1 MTDRELK
8 MYVLAGML
16 IRLQAEQDKLKKAT
30 DESRR
35 KQLQQRIDTITE
47 HYNETLAELQ
57 KNPLE

>member
-8 MYVLAGML
+8 MYALAGML

-47 HYNETLAELQ
+47 HYNETLKELQ
-57 KNPLE
+57 

>member
-8 MYVLAGML
+8 MYALAGML
-16 IRLQAEQDKLKKAT
+16 IRLQAEQDKLKKAI

-47 HYNETLAELQ
+47 HYNETLKELQ
-57 KNPLE
+57 GNPL

>member
-8 MYVLAGML
+8 IYALSGML
-16 IRLQAEQDKLKKAT
+16 IRLKAEQDKLKKAT

-47 HYNETLAELQ
+47 HYTETLKELQ
-57 KNPLE
+57 